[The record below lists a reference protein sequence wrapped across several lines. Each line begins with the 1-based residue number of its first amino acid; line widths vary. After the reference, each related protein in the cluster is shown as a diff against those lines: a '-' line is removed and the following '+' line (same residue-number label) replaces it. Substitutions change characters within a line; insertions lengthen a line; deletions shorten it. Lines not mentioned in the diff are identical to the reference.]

1 MNTTMMLERAASK
14 RSLERLRPSLPQPHG
29 DLPTLRRALQ
39 PTADGTLDGIDLS
52 DGRISIGR
60 FL

>member
-1 MNTTMMLERAASK
+1 MNTTMMLERVASE

-29 DLPTLRRALQ
+29 TNNSEKGNLQ
-39 PTADGTLDGIDLS
+39 PTAEGTLDGIDLS

>member
-29 DLPTLRRALQ
+29 TTNSEKGKLQ

-52 DGRISIGR
+52 DRRISMGR